1 MMRRVTAD
9 RLRFHTAA
17 TALLA
22 LAACLA
28 AAGSALAIE
37 CPTPQPLARPGVL
50 RETPTQIATVGK
62 QLASGDTYNRIAA
75 ITADLRARYPNVE
88 RAELVN
94 YLVTAYCPVVAALP
108 NLNDSQKRATVE
120 TFASEVMQQVY

>member
-1 MMRRVTAD
+1 MRRANAD
-9 RLRFHTAA
+9 PRRRHLAA
-17 TALLA
+17 VAAFA
-22 LAACLA
+22 LAARLA
-28 AAGSALAIE
+28 AAGPALAIE

-50 RETPTQIATVGK
+50 RETPAQIATVGK

-88 RAELVN
+88 RGELVN

>member
-1 MMRRVTAD
+1 MRHPNAGLSRRHLAGI
-9 RLRFHTAA
+9 AA
-17 TALLA
+17 LA
-22 LAACLA
+22 LAAGLA
-28 AAGSALAIE
+28 TGSPALALE

-75 ITADLRARYPNVE
+75 ITADLRTRYPNVE
-88 RAELVN
+88 RGELVN
-94 YLVTAYCPVVAALP
+94 YLVTAYCPVVAARA

>member
-1 MMRRVTAD
+1 MRRANAD
-9 RLRFHTAA
+9 PRRRHLAA
-17 TALLA
+17 VAALA

-28 AAGSALAIE
+28 AAGPALAIE

-50 RETPTQIATVGK
+50 RETPAQIATVGK

-75 ITADLRARYPNVE
+75 ITADLRTRYPNVE

-94 YLVTAYCPVVAALP
+94 YLVTAYCPVVAARA